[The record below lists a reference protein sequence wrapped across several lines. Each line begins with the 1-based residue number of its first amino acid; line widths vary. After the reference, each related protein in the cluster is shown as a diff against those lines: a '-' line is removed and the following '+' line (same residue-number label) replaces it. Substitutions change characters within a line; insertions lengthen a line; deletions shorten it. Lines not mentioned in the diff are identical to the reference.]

1 MAFWVKKCN
10 TLLAVRQPMGQKK
23 DLVIFFRAKKK
34 ILKKIFTPVFRKTGT
49 KKKILKKENLKK
61 KKTIRTVI

>member
-34 ILKKIFTPVFRKTGT
+34 ILKKEFLLEKRISL
-49 KKKILKKENLKK
+49 KKKIFVL
-61 KKTIRTVI
+61 